1 MSTDTTQELAVVDRT
16 TGEIIDIAKAD
27 TARLAMFCTNLGE
40 LRKEL
45 AEAEGIVSDE
55 LVDRMDHEALYTLH
69 VEDGEQQWEIKG
81 SSPTAGTTVYLED
94 VLETEL
100 QGLVE
105 ENTITPEAAGRALHR
120 HISLQ
125 LGVPWNA
132 DPREIAQKVKE
143 ALSIEV
149 AGVAVTVERAEA
161 RAVPI
166 TSGINALRKQPGT
179 ISALDR
185 AKREQPPGRRKA
197 TVKLKAQQV
206 RDRPPGEKG
215 SNA

>member
-1 MSTDTTQELAVVDRT
+1 MDTEQSQELVVVDRY
-16 TGEIIDIAKAD
+16 TGDVFDPAKAD
-27 TARLAMFCTNLGE
+27 TARLAAFCTNLGE

-45 AEAEGIVSDE
+45 AEAERVVSDE
-55 LVDRMDHEALYTLH
+55 LVDRMDREALYTLH
-69 VEDGEQQWEIKG
+69 VEDGEQRWEIKG
-81 SSPTAGTTVYLED
+81 ASQTAGTTVYLQD

-100 QGLVE
+100 KGLVD
-105 ENTITPEAAGRALHR
+105 ENTITPDAAGRALHR

-132 DPREIAQKVKE
+132 DPQEIAQKVKE

-149 AGVAVTVERAEA
+149 AGVTVTVERAEA
-161 RAVPI
+161 RAVPA

-179 ISALDR
+179 VSAIDR

-197 TVKLKAQQV
+197 IVKLKGQQV
-206 RDRPPGEKG
+206 RDRPTGEKG
-215 SNA
+215 TDA